1 MVTVKNVMLKGY
13 IYAILSAVIFG
24 CMPLM
29 ATGIYA
35 QGVTPTALVF
45 WRNLLALPAMALL
58 AYRERRTLKVPLQA
72 LPTMGL
78 LSFFGCTITPILL
91 FSSYR
96 YIASG
101 TATVFHFIYPAAVV
115 VVGLVVLR
123 KKVHAAELFSVV
135 LCMVGVMLFY
145 EPGGAINFTGSAM
158 ALGSGVL
165 FSVYIVM
172 LDAFRWRQEV
182 SGFLLSFYIAA
193 GSALMTGLICVV
205 KGEFTMPAT
214 LTGWGLCVLFA
225 LLMTVLAMSLFQQAA
240 LLIGGEKTSVLSTL
254 EPITSIVVGVLAF
267 RERVGFNTLTGAA
280 LVIAAS
286 VLIALSDL
294 KKAKADADGR

>member
-1 MVTVKNVMLKGY
+1 MRKTTVKGY
-13 IYAILSAVIFG
+13 FYAVLSAVLFG

-29 ATGIYA
+29 ATGIYD

-45 WRNLLALPAMALL
+45 WRNLLALPGMAFL

-72 LPTMGL
+72 LPTMVL

-91 FSSYR
+91 FGSYR

-115 VVGLVVLR
+115 VVGMVVLR
-123 KKVHAAELFSVV
+123 KKVHGAELFSVG

-145 EPGGAINFTGSAM
+145 EPGATVNFAGSAM

-165 FSVYIVM
+165 FSFYIVM
-172 LDAFRWRQEV
+172 LDVFRWREEV

-193 GSALMTGLICVV
+193 LSALMTGIISVV
-205 KGEFTMPAT
+205 TGEFAMPAT
-214 LTGWGLCVLFA
+214 LTGWGLCLLFA
-225 LLMTVLAMSLFQQAA
+225 LLMTLLAMSLFQQAT

-254 EPITSIVVGVLAF
+254 EPITSVVVGVLVF
-267 RERVGFNTLTGAA
+267 QERVGLNTLLGSA

-294 KKAKADADGR
+294 WRAKIAR

>member
-1 MVTVKNVMLKGY
+1 MRKTTVKGY
-13 IYAILSAVIFG
+13 FYAVLSAVLFG

-29 ATGIYA
+29 ATGIYD

-45 WRNLLALPAMALL
+45 WRNLLALPGMAFL

-72 LPTMGL
+72 LPTMVL

-91 FSSYR
+91 FGSYR

-115 VVGLVVLR
+115 VVGMVVLR
-123 KKVHAAELFSVV
+123 KKVHGAELFSVG

-145 EPGGAINFTGSAM
+145 EPGATVNFAGSAM

-165 FSVYIVM
+165 FSFYIVM
-172 LDAFRWRQEV
+172 LDVFRWREEV

-193 GSALMTGLICVV
+193 LSALMTGIISVV
-205 KGEFTMPAT
+205 TGEFAMPAT
-214 LTGWGLCVLFA
+214 LTGWGLCLLFA
-225 LLMTVLAMSLFQQAA
+225 LLMTLLAMSLFQQAT

-254 EPITSIVVGVLAF
+254 EPITSVVVGVLVF
-267 RERVGFNTLTGAA
+267 QERVGLNTLLGSA

-294 KKAKADADGR
+294 RRAKIAR

>member
-1 MVTVKNVMLKGY
+1 MRKTTVKGY
-13 IYAILSAVIFG
+13 FFAVLSAVLFG

-29 ATGIYA
+29 ATGIYD

-45 WRNLLALPAMALL
+45 WRNLLALPGMAFL

-72 LPTMGL
+72 LPTMVL
-78 LSFFGCTITPILL
+78 MSFFGCTITPILL
-91 FSSYR
+91 FGSYR

-115 VVGLVVLR
+115 VVGMVVLR
-123 KKVHAAELFSVV
+123 KKVHGAELFSVG

-145 EPGGAINFTGSAM
+145 EPGATVNFAGSAM

-165 FSVYIVM
+165 FSFYIVM
-172 LDAFRWRQEV
+172 LDVFRWREEV

-193 GSALMTGLICVV
+193 LSALMTGIISVV
-205 KGEFTMPAT
+205 TGEFAMPAT
-214 LTGWGLCVLFA
+214 LTGWGLCLLFA
-225 LLMTVLAMSLFQQAA
+225 LLMTLLAMSLFQQAT

-254 EPITSIVVGVLAF
+254 EPITSVVVGVLVF
-267 RERVGFNTLTGAA
+267 QERVGLNTLLGSA

-294 KKAKADADGR
+294 WRAKIAR

>member
-1 MVTVKNVMLKGY
+1 MRKTTVKGY
-13 IYAILSAVIFG
+13 FYAVLSAVLFG

-45 WRNLLALPAMALL
+45 WRNLLALPGMAFL

-72 LPTMGL
+72 LPTML
-78 LSFFGCTITPILL
+78 LMSFFGCTITPILL
-91 FSSYR
+91 FGSYR

-115 VVGLVVLR
+115 VVGMVVLR
-123 KKVHAAELFSVV
+123 KKVHAAELFSVA

-145 EPGGAINFTGSAM
+145 EPGAAVNFAGSAM

-165 FSVYIVM
+165 FSFYIVM
-172 LDAFRWRQEV
+172 LDVFRWREEV

-193 GSALMTGLICVV
+193 LSALMTGIISVV
-205 KGEFTMPAT
+205 TGEFTMPAT
-214 LTGWGLCVLFA
+214 LTGWGLCLLFA
-225 LLMTVLAMSLFQQAA
+225 LLMTLLAMSLFQQAT

-254 EPITSIVVGVLAF
+254 EPITSVVVGVLVF
-267 RERVGFNTLTGAA
+267 QERVGLNTLLGSV
-280 LVIAAS
+280 LVVAAS

-294 KKAKADADGR
+294 RRAKTAR

>member
-1 MVTVKNVMLKGY
+1 MRKTTVKGY
-13 IYAILSAVIFG
+13 FYAVLSAVLFG

-29 ATGIYA
+29 ATGIYD

-45 WRNLLALPAMALL
+45 WRNLLALPGMAFL

-72 LPTMGL
+72 LPTMVL

-91 FSSYR
+91 FGSYR

-115 VVGLVVLR
+115 VVGMVVLR
-123 KKVHAAELFSVV
+123 KKVHGAELFSVG

-145 EPGGAINFTGSAM
+145 EPGATVNFAGSAM

-165 FSVYIVM
+165 FSFYIVM
-172 LDAFRWRQEV
+172 LDVFRWREEV

-193 GSALMTGLICVV
+193 LSALMTGIISVV
-205 KGEFTMPAT
+205 TGEFAMPAT
-214 LTGWGLCVLFA
+214 LTGWGLCLLFA
-225 LLMTVLAMSLFQQAA
+225 LLMLLGVAVMVICYLFKRPILYFFGASDVTYPYAVEYLDIYLSRVQMSEDAA
-240 LLIGGEKTSVLSTL
+240 RFLGCTYEIIINGTRLNRQE
-254 EPITSIVVGVLAF
+254 A
-267 RERVGFNTLTGAA
+267 
-280 LVIAAS
+280 
-286 VLIALSDL
+286 
-294 KKAKADADGR
+294 

>member
-1 MVTVKNVMLKGY
+1 MRKTTVKGY
-13 IYAILSAVIFG
+13 FYAVLSAVLFG

-29 ATGIYA
+29 ATGTYA

-45 WRNLLALPAMALL
+45 WRNLLALPGMAFL

-72 LPTMGL
+72 LPTML
-78 LSFFGCTITPILL
+78 LMSFFGCTITPILL
-91 FSSYR
+91 FGSYR

-115 VVGLVVLR
+115 VVGMVVLR
-123 KKVHAAELFSVV
+123 KKVHAAELFSVA

-145 EPGGAINFTGSAM
+145 EPGAAVNFAGSAM

-165 FSVYIVM
+165 FSFYIVM
-172 LDAFRWRQEV
+172 LDVFRWREEV

-193 GSALMTGLICVV
+193 LSALMTGIISVV
-205 KGEFTMPAT
+205 TGEFTMPAT
-214 LTGWGLCVLFA
+214 LTGWGLCLLFA
-225 LLMTVLAMSLFQQAA
+225 LLMTLLAMSLFQQAT

-254 EPITSIVVGVLAF
+254 EPITSVVVGVLVF
-267 RERVGFNTLTGAA
+267 QERVGLNTLLGSV
-280 LVIAAS
+280 LVVAAS

-294 KKAKADADGR
+294 RRAKTAR

>member
-1 MVTVKNVMLKGY
+1 MRKTTAKGY
-13 IYAILSAVIFG
+13 FYAVLSAVLFG

-29 ATGIYA
+29 ATGIYD

-45 WRNLLALPAMALL
+45 WRNLLALPGMAFL

-72 LPTMGL
+72 LPTMVL

-91 FSSYR
+91 FGSYR

-115 VVGLVVLR
+115 VVGMVVLR
-123 KKVHAAELFSVV
+123 KKVHGAELFSVG

-145 EPGGAINFTGSAM
+145 EPGATVNFAGSAM

-165 FSVYIVM
+165 FSFYIVM
-172 LDAFRWRQEV
+172 LDVFRWREEV

-193 GSALMTGLICVV
+193 LSALMTGIISVV
-205 KGEFTMPAT
+205 TGEFAMPAT
-214 LTGWGLCVLFA
+214 LTGWGLCLLFA
-225 LLMTVLAMSLFQQAA
+225 LLMTLLAMSLFQQAT

-254 EPITSIVVGVLAF
+254 EPITSVVVGVLVF
-267 RERVGFNTLTGAA
+267 QERVGLNTLLGSA

-294 KKAKADADGR
+294 RRAKIAR